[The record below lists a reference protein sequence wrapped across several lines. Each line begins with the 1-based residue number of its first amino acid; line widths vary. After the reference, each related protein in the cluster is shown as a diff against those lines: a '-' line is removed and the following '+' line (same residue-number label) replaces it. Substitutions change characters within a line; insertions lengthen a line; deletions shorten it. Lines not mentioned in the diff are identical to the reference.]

1 MFPVVWEGVMKI
13 LNIVDV
19 NLVKIVL
26 TKYYLAKN
34 LEYDFIYPEL
44 EAVKKRISEYKPDIL
59 VVQSNLM
66 YTDVA
71 GFLNMLN
78 MDIDS
83 DVIVFMIRED
93 ADQQEELTVSL
104 SKYRSVHFAGKENF
118 YELFDSLLPSEIT
131 RKDPVTDEEMTSDK
145 RTILYVDDSPVMHH
159 FVRTALKDSGFNL
172 IEANDGEEGYEKY
185 CKYLPHIIVTDIEM
199 PKMNG
204 LELCRKIKENN
215 EGRFIP
221 VVILSSKSQPVDI
234 DTAFNFGADDYL
246 VKPVSPDNLIE
257 KVKDYFA
264 VLDRKKRNRIL
275 VVDDSKVSAEMISHA
290 LIKNS
295 HNVLIASNGEIAYDI
310 ALKEKP
316 EIIIT
321 DVEMPGMNGYD
332 LVKRLRELPELKDV
346 SVIMMSSRDRKSDI
360 KKSEK
365 LGVARYFI
373 KPFDIEKL
381 VIVVEQLLLEK
392 YNIYKKEYEYMLSTI
407 KALVTALEARDEY
420 TKGHTFRVSKYS
432 LMLGKQMGL
441 TTFELDKLEI
451 AANLHDIG
459 KIGVRDDI
467 LLKPG
472 RLSDE
477 EYAKI
482 QEHAVIGAEILR
494 PLNSL
499 NDVVPLILFHHER
512 WDGNG
517 YPTMISGIEIPLG
530 ARIIAIAD
538 TFDAITSDRPYRK
551 ALSEEKAIEIIKENS
566 GTQFCPKCSAAFLEM
581 AKNRKIL
588 SE

>member
-1 MFPVVWEGVMKI
+1 MRI
-13 LNIVDV
+13 LNIVDI

-34 LEYDFIYPEL
+34 IDYDFTYPDPDTVRQKIL
-44 EAVKKRISEYKPDIL
+44 SFKPDI
-59 VVQSNLM
+59 VTIQDNLIH
-66 YTDVA
+66 TDVA
-71 GFLNMLN
+71 GFLKMLN
-78 MDIDS
+78 TRIKS
-83 DVIVFMIRED
+83 ELVVFMVRED
-93 ADQQEELTVSL
+93 ISYQNEIADTL
-104 SKYRSVHFAGKENF
+104 SSYKKVHFMNKDSF
-118 YELFDSLLPSEIT
+118 RTVFDSIIPSEEI
-131 RKDPVTDEEMTSDK
+131 KGSPGDSSEAEIVPEK
-145 RTILYVDDSPVMHH
+145 KTILYVDDSPVMHH
-159 FVRTALKDSGFNL
+159 FVKTTLGDSDYNL
-172 IEANDGEEGYEKY
+172 ITAVDGVDGYEKY
-185 CKYLPHIIVTDIEM
+185 CQYLPNIIITDIEM
-199 PKMNG
+199 PGMSG

-221 VVILSSKSQPVDI
+221 VVILSSKSQPIDI
-234 DTAFNFGADDYL
+234 DTAFNYGADDYL

-257 KVKDYFA
+257 KIKDYFG
-264 VLDRKKRNRIL
+264 VLDRKKRNKIL

-290 LIKNS
+290 LMKNS
-295 HNVLIASNGEIAYDI
+295 HNVIMASTAEQAIELAI
-310 ALKEKP
+310 KERP
-316 EIIIT
+316 EIVIT
-321 DVEMPGMNGYD
+321 DVEMPGMTGYD
-332 LVKRLRELPELKDV
+332 LVKILRDIPELKEV
-346 SVIMMSSRDRKSDI
+346 SFIMMSSRDRKSDI

-365 LGVARYFI
+365 LGVSRYFI

-381 VIVVEQLLLEK
+381 IIVVEQLLLER

-420 TKGHTFRVSKYS
+420 TKGHTTRVSKYS
-432 LMLGKQMGL
+432 LMLGRQMSL
-441 TTFELDKLEI
+441 SIFELDKLEI

-472 RLSDE
+472 KLSDE

-517 YPTMISGIEIPLG
+517 YPSMIKGTDIPLG

-551 ALSEEKAIEIIKENS
+551 ALSEPQAIEIIKQNIGS
-566 GTQFCPKCSAAFLEM
+566 QFCPRCGAAFIEL
-581 AKNRKIL
+581 AGKVSII
-588 SE
+588 SD

>member
-1 MFPVVWEGVMKI
+1 MKVLNVVDI
-13 LNIVDV
+13 NII
-19 NLVKIVL
+19 KIVL
-26 TKYYLAKN
+26 TKYYLSRN
-34 LEYDFIYPEL
+34 IDYDFIYPE
-44 EAVKKRISEYKPDIL
+44 ISSVRQKIVSFKPDMIVIQSSLADMDAADFLKELGMKMESEL
-59 VVQSNLM
+59 V
-66 YTDVA
+66 
-71 GFLNMLN
+71 
-78 MDIDS
+78 I
-83 DVIVFMIRED
+83 FMIKDGPGLKNEVLASLKNYRNIHV
-93 ADQQEELTVSL
+93 ADKDDFNSVLDSMVPQQE
-104 SKYRSVHFAGKENF
+104 
-118 YELFDSLLPSEIT
+118 
-131 RKDPVTDEEMTSDK
+131 TSAESAMISQQSDIIPEK
-145 RTILYVDDSPVMHH
+145 KTILYVDDSPVMHH
-159 FVRTALKDSGFNL
+159 FIKTTLGDSDYNL
-172 IEANDGEEGYEKY
+172 ITAVDGEDGYEKY
-185 CKYLPHIIVTDIEM
+185 CRYLPNIIITDIEM
-199 PKMNG
+199 PKMGG

-221 VVILSSKSQPVDI
+221 VVILSSKSQPIDI
-234 DTAFNFGADDYL
+234 DTAFNYGADDYL

-257 KVKDYFA
+257 KIKDYFG
-264 VLDRKKRNRIL
+264 VLDRKKRNKIL

-295 HNVLIASNGEIAYDI
+295 HNVIMASNAEQ
-310 ALKEKP
+310 ALELAVQERP
-316 EIIIT
+316 EIVIT
-321 DVEMPGMNGYD
+321 DVEMPGMTGYD
-332 LVKRLRELPELKDV
+332 LVKIMREIPELRDV
-346 SVIMMSSRDRKSDI
+346 SFIMMSSRDRKSDI

-365 LGVARYFI
+365 LGVSRYFI

-381 VIVVEQLLLEK
+381 IIVVEQLLLER

-420 TKGHTFRVSKYS
+420 TKGHTSRVSKYS
-432 LMLGKQMGL
+432 LMLGRQMGL
-441 TTFELDKLEI
+441 SIFELDKLEI

-472 RLSDE
+472 KLSDE

-517 YPTMISGIEIPLG
+517 YPSMIKGTDIPLG

-551 ALSEEKAIEIIKENS
+551 ALTEPKAIEIIKQNIGS
-566 GTQFCPKCSAAFLEM
+566 QFCPKCAGAFIEL
-581 AKNRKIL
+581 ASKVSIISDR
-588 SE
+588 

>member
-1 MFPVVWEGVMKI
+1 MKI

-26 TKYYLAKN
+26 TKYYIARN
-34 LEYDFIYPEL
+34 LDYDFVYPEL
-44 EAVKKRISEYKPDIL
+44 EAVKKRITEYKPDII
-59 VVQSNLM
+59 VIQSNLM
-66 YTDVA
+66 YTDVS

-78 MDIDS
+78 MDISS
-83 DVIVFMIRED
+83 DIIVFMIRD
-93 ADQQEELTVSL
+93 DVDLQDNLSVSL
-104 SKYRSVHFAGKENF
+104 AKYRSVHFAGKENF
-118 YELFDSLLPSEIT
+118 YELFDSLLPA
-131 RKDPVTDEEMTSDK
+131 DPNWKEKNQDTEDISTEK
-145 RTILYVDDSPVMHH
+145 RTVLYVDDSPVMHH
-159 FVRTALKDSGFNL
+159 FVKTALADCGFNL

-234 DTAFNFGADDYL
+234 ETAFNYGADDYL

-257 KVKDYFA
+257 KIKDYFG

-295 HNVLIASNGEIAYDI
+295 HNVILASNGEVAYEM

-316 EIIIT
+316 EIVIT

-332 LVKRLRELPELKDV
+332 LVKRLREVPELKDI

-432 LMLGKQMGL
+432 LMLGREMGL
-441 TTFELDKLEI
+441 TSFELDKLEI

-472 RLSDE
+472 KLSDD

-517 YPTMISGIEIPLG
+517 YPTMISGMDIPLG

-551 ALSEEKAIEIIKENS
+551 ALSEIKALEIIKENT
-566 GTQFCPKCSAAFLEM
+566 GAQFCPKCAEAFLEM
-581 AKNRKIL
+581 ASKRSIL
-588 SE
+588 SSE